1 MSTQPTADDRSRRR
15 KALVA
20 WGALA
25 GVAALL
31 TTAAFTDVAR
41 LNLGSGGIGGSDS
54 TYNIQ
59 VGATD
64 ADGEFVAGWQEADA
78 AAGVPIAISG
88 AESVF
93 PGSAPISVEIPVRND
108 STAFASSLSLT
119 LSQLADD
126 VDAGRVT
133 DADYLSSLRF
143 DVAMPATARDAAP
156 VAETGL
162 TFAEASAVA
171 LNELAADEESTVTL
185 SITLL
190 SRTESGA
197 AFDDNTLAGKGA
209 FLQATLDGTSI

>member
-1 MSTQPTADDRSRRR
+1 MTDQPTDDRSRRR
-15 KALVA
+15 EALVA

-59 VGATD
+59 VGGTD
-64 ADGEFVAGWQEADA
+64 GDGTFVAGTWQEADD

-93 PGSAPISVEIPVRND
+93 PGSTPISVEIPVRND

-126 VDAGRVT
+126 AGAGRVT
-133 DADYLSSLRF
+133 DANYLSSLRF
-143 DVAMPATARDAAP
+143 DVAMPGTSRDATP
-156 VAETGL
+156 VAESGL
-162 TFAEASAVA
+162 TFAQASAVV
-171 LNELAADEESTVTL
+171 LNELAAEEESTVTL
-185 SITLL
+185 TIALL
-190 SRTESGA
+190 SQSESGA
-197 AFDDNTLAGKGA
+197 AFGDNTLSGKGA
-209 FLQATLDGTSI
+209 FLQATFDGTSV